1 MLYSMI
7 ITKNADMNK
16 RAMASDKVSVA
27 TACPVIEGS
36 NDVNTNKPGTTGII
50 SLLERAIFVRT

>member
-1 MLYSMI
+1 MI

-27 TACPVIEGS
+27 TACPVIGVS